1 MIRKIKNLLKNFDYF
16 AVKINF
22 NYKEK
27 TRFQTATGGLIFLIV
42 MLSLFIQKIKKRR
55 KVQFIRCLICI

>member
-42 MLSLFIQKIKKRR
+42 MLSLFIYICLNLSNFINKKIYR
-55 KVQFIRCLICI
+55 